1 MAKNKLT
8 LTDKIENNPMKAM
21 YAFFGSGFGICFIFM
36 QFYYSDRIN
45 DIKQQEL
52 EEEQLEKEREK
63 QEKKAFDIVLS
74 HKILEVQQQERE
86 KYYQKIDENSTNG
99 KLLEIILDYK
109 DKKGG
114 SNEK

>member
-45 DIKQQEL
+45 DIKERYSDKL
-52 EEEQLEKEREK
+52 E

>member
-21 YAFFGSGFGICFIFM
+21 CAFFGSGFGICFIFM

-45 DIKQQEL
+45 DIKERYSDKL
-52 EEEQLEKEREK
+52 E